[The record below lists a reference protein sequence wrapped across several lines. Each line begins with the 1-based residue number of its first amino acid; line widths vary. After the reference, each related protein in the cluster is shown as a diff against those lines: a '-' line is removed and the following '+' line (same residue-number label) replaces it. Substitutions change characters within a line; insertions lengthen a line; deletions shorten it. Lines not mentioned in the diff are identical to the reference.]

1 MSTKQTITA
10 AIAATALAVSAGLWS
25 GTAAAEELKQQTFS
39 VVGTWGN
46 LANFKQHEGPFW
58 SSVVPK
64 ASGGKLSA
72 KIQPITEVGLK
83 GFEVTRLLKL
93 GVYDM
98 AFGVIGYV
106 AGEDPVF
113 EGPDLSAVA
122 QDIATARKITE
133 AYRPIMAK
141 AFEEVFKAKL
151 VVMYPFPS
159 QLLWCNAKI
168 EKIGDL
174 KGKKIRVYSATLGDF
189 VEGVG
194 GTSVTIAFA
203 EVVPV
208 LQKKVAD
215 CGITGTTPAYR
226 AKWHE
231 VATHAYAMRVGW
243 GISFG
248 AFNLK
253 RWNSLDAPTKAFL
266 TKQFKALE
274 DRMWKATGEEDA
286 MGLLCNTGGKC
297 TLGKPGGMKLVRP
310 SASDLKA
317 RTKVLQDYVL
327 KRWAQRCTKKR
338 KSCVAD
344 WNRTIGKVVNI
355 QIKQ

>member
-1 MSTKQTITA
+1 MSTKRTIKA
-10 AIAATALAVSAGLWS
+10 VLAATALAVSAGLWA
-25 GTAAAEELKQQTFS
+25 GGAAAEELKRQTFN

-58 SSVVPK
+58 TSVVPK
-64 ASGGKLSA
+64 ASGGKISA

-106 AGEDPVF
+106 AGEDAVF

-122 QDIATARKITE
+122 QDIGTARKIVE

-159 QLLWCNAKI
+159 QMLWCNAKI
-168 EKIGDL
+168 EKISDL

-203 EVVPV
+203 EVVPA

-253 RWNSLDAPTKAFL
+253 RWNRLDPATKAFL

-274 DRMWKATGEEDA
+274 DRMWKATGAEDA
-286 MGLLCNTGGKC
+286 MGLSCNTGGKC

-310 SASDLKA
+310 SAGDLKA
-317 RTKVLQDYVL
+317 RTAVLKNFVL
-327 KRWAQRCTKKR
+327 KRWAQRCVKKR
-338 KSCVAD
+338 KNCVAD

-355 QIKQ
+355 QIQK

>member
-1 MSTKQTITA
+1 MRSI
-10 AIAATALAVSAGLWS
+10 
-25 GTAAAEELKQQTFS
+25 GTTGTRLAAAALVAGSAALTTEASAQLKRQTFS
-39 VVGTWGN
+39 AVGTWGN

-58 SSVVPK
+58 RSVVPK
-64 ASGGKLSA
+64 ASGGRITA
-72 KIQPITEVGLK
+72 KIQPITEIGLK

-93 GVYDM
+93 GVFDM

-122 QDIATARKITE
+122 QDIKTARKIVD

-141 AFEEVFKAKL
+141 AFEQVFQAKL

-159 QLLWCNAKI
+159 QLLWCNARI
-168 EKIGDL
+168 NKIGDL
-174 KGKKIRVYSATLGDF
+174 KGKKIRVYSTTLGDF

-203 EVVPV
+203 EVVPA

-226 AKWHE
+226 AKWYQ

-248 AFNLK
+248 AFSLK
-253 RWNSLDAPTKAFL
+253 RWNKLDAATKAFL

-274 DRMWKATGEEDA
+274 DRMWKKTGEEDA
-286 MGLLCNTGGKC
+286 MGLSCATGGKC
-297 TLGKPGGMKLVRP
+297 TLGKPGNMKRVTP
-310 SASDLKA
+310 SKADLA
-317 RTKVLQDYVL
+317 QRTEILKSHVL
-327 KRWAQRCTKKR
+327 KRWAERCKKKR
-338 KSCVAD
+338 PNCVKD
-344 WNRTIGKVVNI
+344 WNNTIGKVVGI
-355 QIKQ
+355 QIAE

>member
-1 MSTKQTITA
+1 MTVKKTIK
-10 AIAATALAVSAGLWS
+10 VV
-25 GTAAAEELKQQTFS
+25 AAAAAFALGTSVWAGNAAAELKQQTFN

-64 ASGGKLSA
+64 ASGGKITA

-83 GFEVTRLLKL
+83 GFEVTRLLRL

-98 AFGVIGYV
+98 AFGV
-106 AGEDPVF
+106 
-113 EGPDLSAVA
+113 L
-122 QDIATARKITE
+122 
-133 AYRPIMAK
+133 
-141 AFEEVFKAKL
+141 
-151 VVMYPFPS
+151 MYPFPS

-168 EKIGDL
+168 EKIEDL

-203 EVVPV
+203 EVVPA

-253 RWNSLDAPTKAFL
+253 RWNSLDAGTKAFL
-266 TKQFKALE
+266 TKEFKALE

-286 MGLLCNTGGKC
+286 MGLSCNTGGKC
-297 TLGKPGGMKLVRP
+297 TIGKPGNMKLVKP
-310 SASDLKA
+310 SKADLAK
-317 RTKVLQDYVL
+317 RTKVLEDYVL
-327 KRWAQRCTKKR
+327 KRWAERCTKKR
-338 KSCVAD
+338 KGCVAD
-344 WNRTIGKVVNI
+344 WNKTIGKIVNI

>member
-1 MSTKQTITA
+1 MSAKKAITA
-10 AIAATALAVSAGLWS
+10 VAAAAALSIGVGLWS
-25 GTAAAEELKQQTFS
+25 TGAAAEELPRQTFNA
-39 VVGTWGN
+39 VGTWGN

-58 SSVVPK
+58 RSVLPK
-64 ASGGKLSA
+64 ASGGRITA

-122 QDIATARKITE
+122 QDIGTARKIVD

-141 AFEEVFKAKL
+141 AFEQVFKAKL

-159 QLLWCNAKI
+159 QLLWCNAKV

-174 KGKKIRVYSATLGDF
+174 KGKKIRVYSTTLGDF

-203 EVVPV
+203 EVVPA

-226 AKWHE
+226 AKWYE

-253 RWNSLDAPTKAFL
+253 RWNKLSPATKAFM

-274 DRMWKATGEEDA
+274 NRMWAATGAEDA
-286 MGLLCNTGGKC
+286 MGLACATGGKC
-297 TLGKPGGMKLVRP
+297 TLGKPGAMKLIRP
-310 SASDLKA
+310 DASDLKA
-317 RTKVLQDYVL
+317 RTEVLNKFVL
-327 KRWAQRCTKKR
+327 KRWGQRCSKKR
-338 KSCVAD
+338 PNCIAD
-344 WNRTIGKVVNI
+344 WNRTIGKVVNMKI
-355 QIKQ
+355 EK

>member
-1 MSTKQTITA
+1 MRSIGTI
-10 AIAATALAVSAGLWS
+10 
-25 GTAAAEELKQQTFS
+25 GTRLAAAALIAGSAALVTDANAQLKRQTFS
-39 VVGTWGN
+39 AVGTWGN

-58 SSVVPK
+58 RSVVPK
-64 ASGGKLSA
+64 ASGGRITA

-93 GVYDM
+93 GVFDM

-106 AGEDPVF
+106 AGEDAVF

-122 QDIATARKITE
+122 QDIKTARKIVN

-141 AFEEVFKAKL
+141 AFEQVFKAKL
-151 VVMYPFPS
+151 VVLYPFPS

-168 EKIGDL
+168 EKLGDL

-189 VEGVG
+189 VEAVG

-203 EVVPV
+203 EVVPA
-208 LQKKVAD
+208 LQKKTAD

-226 AKWHE
+226 AKWYQ

-253 RWNSLDAPTKAFL
+253 RWNKLDKATQAFM

-274 DRMWKATGEEDA
+274 DRMWAKTGAEDA
-286 MGLLCNTGGKC
+286 MGLSCATGGKC
-297 TLGKPGGMKLVRP
+297 TLGKPGNMKLVRP
-310 SASDLKA
+310 SKADLA
-317 RTKVLQDYVL
+317 MRTKLLKSHIL
-327 KRWAQRCTKKR
+327 KRWATRCKKKR
-338 KSCVAD
+338 PNCVKD
-344 WNRTIGKVVNI
+344 WNRTIGKVVGI
-355 QIKQ
+355 QIAE